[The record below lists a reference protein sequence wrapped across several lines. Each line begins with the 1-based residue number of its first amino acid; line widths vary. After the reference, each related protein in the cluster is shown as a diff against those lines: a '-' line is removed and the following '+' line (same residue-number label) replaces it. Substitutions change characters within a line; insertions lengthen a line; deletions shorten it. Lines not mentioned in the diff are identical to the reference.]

1 MFVHKKQARSR
12 PDNYYDAHTRH
23 LYDGKNVFCIALA
36 YTKYVKIM
44 ELQNYLFATFRIYTI
59 CGNANCE
66 KKSRI
71 CKICE
76 FANLQIAKKLLGR

>member
-1 MFVHKKQARSR
+1 MSVHKKQARSR

-44 ELQNYLFATFRIYTI
+44 KLQNYLFATFRIYVQ
-59 CGNANCE
+59 
-66 KKSRI
+66 
-71 CKICE
+71 
-76 FANLQIAKKLLGR
+76 FAEMQIVK